1 MFSRMEFQRSCEK
14 CGEVLVWMD
23 DEDNLGRQYAYL
35 LCRTCG
41 YREEPQA
48 DIEAHA
54 EGRPRLPGM

>member
-1 MFSRMEFQRSCEK
+1 
-14 CGEVLVWMD
+14 MD

>member
-1 MFSRMEFQRSCEK
+1 MTQTREFKRRCEEW
-14 CGEVLVWMD
+14 GEPLSLTAD
-23 DEDNLGRQYAYL
+23 TDALGRAYSYL